1 MCKITNN
8 NSDFQNYDVTFG
20 AAAPAAAAPAA
31 PVPATAAAT
40 TGGACTIAAATLPLT
55 AGGI

>member
-1 MCKITNN
+1 MCKITND
-8 NSDFQNYDVTFG
+8 NSDFQNYVVTLG
-20 AAAPAAAAPAA
+20 AAAPDPAA

-40 TGGACTIAAATLPLT
+40 TGGACTIAAATLPLM